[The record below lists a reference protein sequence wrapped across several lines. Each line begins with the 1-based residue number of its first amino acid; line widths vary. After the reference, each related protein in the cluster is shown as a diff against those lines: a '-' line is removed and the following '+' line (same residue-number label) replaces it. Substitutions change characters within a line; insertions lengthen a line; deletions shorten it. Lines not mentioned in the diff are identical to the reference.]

1 MAIGDKLFIADKP
14 TLDRVDTNIGSDEVP
29 ASASGSVHGK
39 LKELRN
45 HVTDILN
52 AGLYTKQ
59 VTQSSSTILTT
70 SNSLSVNGEDG
81 IVDYYSFAILIPGV
95 FRLAVELRSGDSRD
109 RATVHV
115 YVNGVMVTEFNND
128 NDREN
133 WATYTKDIS
142 FGAGD
147 FVRIAVSGGA
157 SSRRVYIRNFSVLG
171 SLASSPEVGVAT

>member
-1 MAIGDKLFIADKP
+1 MFGLGEAMLSFLRRQVGLRTDA
-14 TLDRVDTNIGSDEVP
+14 

-45 HVTDILN
+45 HIINGLN
-52 AGLYTKQ
+52 TGLHTKQ
-59 VTQSSSTILTT
+59 VIQSSSTILTT
-70 SNSLSVNGEDG
+70 SKSLSVKGEDG

-115 YVNGVMVTEFNND
+115 YVNGVMVVEFNND
-128 NDREN
+128 DNRET

-147 FVRIAVSGGA
+147 YVRIAVSGEA
-157 SSRRVYIRNFSVLG
+157 SDRSVHIRNFSVLG